1 MGYKTVLA
9 VSVSITAAML
19 TLWILQMFDRCWC
32 FSGAEERRS
41 GSFPWCSRPARQQA
55 QEQIHQHPPLWVTG
69 SKASWVTLSVQ
80 KHYQHLMFHVVRGGN
95 CQSRRQVSFWV
106 RFSPS
111 ELPTWCRL
119 FKFLSTFPPDDF
131 SRVKLMSMH
140 NDEGSDYINANYI
153 PVSVTSAPGSQS
165 HLDPDDT
172 CWCRSQTPDWISL
185 ILITFPATDPF

>member
-1 MGYKTVLA
+1 MLGYKTVLA

-111 ELPTWCRL
+111 ELRRDADCLSFCRLSLQTTSAGWSWCRCTTT
-119 FKFLSTFPPDDF
+119 KVQTTSTPTTYLWVWPQHLVHSHIWIQTTHVDAG
-131 SRVKLMSMH
+131 VKH
-140 NDEGSDYINANYI
+140 QTGS
-153 PVSVTSAPGSQS
+153 VWS
-165 HLDPDDT
+165 
-172 CWCRSQTPDWISL
+172 W
-185 ILITFPATDPF
+185 

>member
-1 MGYKTVLA
+1 MNPADVWQMLVFFRSWRASVWIFPMMQQTCPSTGPRTDTPTSSPVSHWQQSIMGDA
-9 VSVSITAAML
+9 
-19 TLWILQMFDRCWC
+19 Q
-32 FSGAEERRS
+32 
-41 GSFPWCSRPARQQA
+41 CS
-55 QEQIHQHPPLWVTG
+55 
-69 SKASWVTLSVQ
+69 KTLST
-80 KHYQHLMFHVVRGGN
+80 FD
-95 CQSRRQVSFWV
+95 VSCCAWWKLSEPSSGFILSPIFTFWT
-106 RFSPS
+106 PM
-111 ELPTWCRL
+111 WCRL

-165 HLDPDDT
+165 HLDLDDT